1 MVTSRQKITTFL
13 TFFGKAEE
21 AMNFYLSLFDQ
32 AKVLSIQ
39 RYGPNEA
46 GAEGSVKHATFAL
59 NGKQFMCIDSNAKHD
74 WTFTPAIS
82 LYVRCQAEEEIDRL
96 YERLSE
102 DGQVFMPLSAYPFSE
117 KFAWLGDRY
126 GVSWQLALDRQ

>member
-1 MVTSRQKITTFL
+1 
-13 TFFGKAEE
+13 
-21 AMNFYLSLFDQ
+21 MNFYVSLFDRSE
-32 AKVLSIQ
+32 VLSIQ

-46 GAEGSVKHATFAL
+46 DTEGSVKHATFSL
-59 NGKQFMCIDSNAKHD
+59 NGQQFMCIDSNVKHD

-82 LYVRCQAEEEIDRL
+82 LYVGCQSEEEINRL

-102 DGQVFMPLSAYPFSE
+102 GGQVFVPLDAYPFSE
-117 KFAWLGDRY
+117 KFVWLGDRY